1 MKQTIRLN
9 ERQLRQIVTESVKRV
24 LKENIDGNYFDL
36 DQTTDA
42 YSIGGKNTH
51 WTDYSTG
58 DSSWDENNYY
68 EDFDGWWNNLPD
80 EEKERIY
87 SLMKKH

>member
-9 ERQLRQIVTESVKRV
+9 ERQLGRIVAESVKRV
-24 LKENIDGNYFDL
+24 LKENIDGSYFDL

-42 YSIGGKNTH
+42 YRIGGKNTH

-58 DSSWDENNYY
+58 DSSWDEDTYY